1 MIYISPSLLS
11 ASLSE
16 LSSELDRMYNA
27 KADFA
32 GETDLEPDRAVAC
45 IQPSRTNAG

>member
-32 GETDLEPDRAVAC
+32 HVDVMDGHFVNNIAF
-45 IQPSRTNAG
+45 